1 MPWPHLLQTL
11 RFGAAASC
19 ADSCCHSRQ
28 RWQAAAASPAT
39 PSSWQLPARRRRD
52 LVLLVW
58 LLLLPLLLLLER
70 ILASVCRVLAARQL
84 LQLHLL
90 LVAL

>member
-1 MPWPHLLQTL
+1 MCTHRRGAVSAELPHQPWW
-11 RFGAAASC
+11 S
-19 ADSCCHSRQ
+19 SR
-28 RWQAAAASPAT
+28 RGRSITTA
-39 PSSWQLPARRRRD
+39 SSWQLPARRRRD

-84 LQLHLL
+84 QQLHLL